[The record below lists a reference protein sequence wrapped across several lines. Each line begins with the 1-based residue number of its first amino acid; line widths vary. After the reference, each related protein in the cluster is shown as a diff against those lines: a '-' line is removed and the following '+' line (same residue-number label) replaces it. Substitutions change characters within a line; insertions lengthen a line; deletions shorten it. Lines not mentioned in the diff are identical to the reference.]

1 MCKGRW
7 KGQLEEEIDAFLV
20 GLLQAGFE
28 FSHQELS
35 WSSTSCQFGSWV
47 KNPSNNT
54 ISIVDVNQHR
64 IISELERTLEIILI
78 AERSER
84 LCTQLVIS
92 RAMPSIQGT

>member
-7 KGQLEEEIDAFLV
+7 KGWLEEQIDVFLV

-47 KNPSNNT
+47 KNPSSNT

-64 IISELERTLEIILI
+64 IISGLERTLEIILT
-78 AERSER
+78 AECPER